1 VSGRSV
7 LQSADGRG
15 VERLRLSNL
24 RPSPKYASYGV
35 VRTVAPKETIRRVL
49 PMLEAIGVTRVADVT
64 GLDRVG
70 IPNFT
75 TVRPREPGF
84 GISYYNGKGATRS
97 AAKAGALME
106 ALERHTGER
115 CDLPVYCYTQAEMQ
129 RRGPTLDPSQI
140 MEPSVRR
147 YEPDVLVEWVEGH
160 DLLADE
166 PTFVPLNA
174 VVCPYK
180 PAGGAKQL
188 FYSHTNGLASGNTV
202 EDALCHAICEVLER
216 DAVALSDA
224 QQLLAHAVRRLLA
237 DAGLQYAAPDSEPVR
252 AQLVDLDTLP
262 PRSRRLV
269 KMMREAGLLVYIR
282 NLTSALGIAT
292 FDCLS
297 VERKLDGRHLVHYG
311 SGTHPDARVAVSRS
325 VTEAAQSRVAHI
337 QGGREDLT
345 EIVRTP
351 APFDPDEVYGAG
363 ERISF
368 AAVRSYEN
376 ANIDDDI
383 RLMLRRLAEIG
394 FRQVVA
400 VDLTHQ
406 ELGVPVIRVV
416 IPGAETWSVFFAHG
430 QRARLGAR
438 ANHVLCDAICG
449 TQSQ

>member
-1 VSGRSV
+1 MSGPAV
-7 LQSADGRG
+7 LHSADRG
-15 VERLRLSNL
+15 GTDRVRLSNL
-24 RPSPKYASYGV
+24 RPSPKYAAYGV
-35 VRTVAPKETIRRVL
+35 VRTVPPRETIRRLL
-49 PMLEAIGVTRVADVT
+49 PMMKAIGVTRIADVT

-115 CDLPVYCYTQAEMQ
+115 CDLPVYCCTQEEMQ
-129 RRGPTLDPSQI
+129 RHGPTLDPNQI
-140 MEPSVRR
+140 MEPSVRS
-147 YEPDVLVEWVEGH
+147 YEPDMLVEWVEGH
-160 DLLADE
+160 DLLADG

-180 PAGGAKQL
+180 PAGAAKQL
-188 FYSHTNGLASGNTV
+188 FYSHTNGLASGNTI

-237 DAGLQYAAPDSEPVR
+237 DAGLAYAAPGSEPMR
-252 AQLVDLDTLP
+252 AQLVDSETLP

-282 NLTSALGIAT
+282 NLTSSLGIAT

-351 APFDPDEVYGAG
+351 APFDPEEVYGAG

-368 AAVRSYEN
+368 TAVRTYEN

-383 RLMLRRLAEIG
+383 RLMVGRLAEIG